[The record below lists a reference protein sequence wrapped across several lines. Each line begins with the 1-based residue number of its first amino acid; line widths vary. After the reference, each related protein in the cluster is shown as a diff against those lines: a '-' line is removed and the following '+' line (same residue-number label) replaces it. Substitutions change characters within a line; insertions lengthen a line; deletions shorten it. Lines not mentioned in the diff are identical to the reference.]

1 MNDEIGDFRTG
12 NGPVL
17 TRTPQDALCSPE
29 HMLPRHSFVPPP
41 YAHPFSTPTPA
52 PPPFGYHPMASPPPP
67 APKPPIEVID
77 SGPPWTAEDDE
88 SLLKYARESSG
99 RSWKHIARQFSSPTR
114 TEAECMSRW
123 KTIIKPGAKG
133 PWTPEEDEFLYG
145 LVLEYGPS
153 RWTDVARE
161 VNLHIHAK
169 EGGGRGE
176 AWHVRTG
183 KQCRERWTNH
193 LDPTITRTEWT
204 EEEDALLLAEQE
216 SIGNK
221 WSDISKKLPGR
232 TENAVKNRWN
242 SLKRKIWQEEFLSQ
256 QHQEMEALMIQHH
269 FHTLSQPY
277 GTPQLHPQQHP
288 QHLNGATPHTTGPP
302 TLPPLG
308 CDSPFSAQGTPSHT
322 TMMTMDTPFRAALR
336 QLERQGSGSGSGLSA
351 LQPPSYTSQG
361 SFVSL
366 LSAAESAA
374 GSVGGGGV
382 VLAVHPSSSGHQ
394 TPQEG
399 DAYPLGPPGVN
410 DEPKSGEDRQQEEDE
425 LDMDVDRFFATRAPP
440 APVCEEAGTDTDAM
454 RKRCVAP
461 PPALSSSLRSHSLTL
476 PIPSRSPQPTSLTPS
491 SSGALAEWKL
501 PLPDTIEQDL
511 SGRMTRLDLGGGGMS
526 SRVRA
531 ASWKGRCVSECDA
544 VAKELFRHI
553 DGSDEWEGGDID
565 EGACEPRPLLPMTLP
580 PMAPPL
586 SPHLKHLPYPTP
598 TATASVST
606 ASTTN
611 TPPSAHAVQIGTPV
625 CEENNENNDPPPS
638 PTPTPAPSLTPSPTP
653 QLPPSAASLAQKL
666 ASLLGTLSNMADN
679 DRNRRLAEGACKKLE
694 SAA

>member
-1 MNDEIGDFRTG
+1 MSHHHAKRRPCERE
-12 NGPVL
+12 V
-17 TRTPQDALCSPE
+17 CSP
-29 HMLPRHSFVPPP
+29 HGSR
-41 YAHPFSTPTPA
+41 YAVSPVAKRKASDEGWEVLEEGEMMVKATRRQTRGMTYPESHPLCDVA
-52 PPPFGYHPMASPPPP
+52 HA
-67 APKPPIEVID
+67 AE
-77 SGPPWTAEDDE
+77 WT
-88 SLLKYARESSG
+88 
-99 RSWKHIARQFSSPTR
+99 Q
-114 TEAECMSRW
+114 
-123 KTIIKPGAKG
+123 
-133 PWTPEEDEFLYG
+133 EEDEALRESVRVNGGKSWKRIATFLPG
-145 LVLEYGPS
+145 RSDVQCLNRWHTVLKPTLVRGT
-153 RWTDVARE
+153 WTQEEDDVLRE
-161 VNLHIHAK
+161 LVAVHGAAK
-169 EGGGRGE
+169 WSSIAKMLNERLGTYRL
-176 AWHVRTG
+176 G